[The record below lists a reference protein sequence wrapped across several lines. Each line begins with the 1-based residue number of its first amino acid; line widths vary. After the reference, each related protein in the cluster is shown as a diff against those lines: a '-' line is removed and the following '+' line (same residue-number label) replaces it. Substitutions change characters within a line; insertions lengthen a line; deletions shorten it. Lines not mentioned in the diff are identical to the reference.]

1 MRTERIDFSTY
12 SELSDT
18 RYIYNSGGDVV
29 RAKQRENKSYTW
41 QSSQAFIT
49 TSDVGNEYE
58 DNPEGLRSFDAGHLT
73 LSPPPVSNTKKVFH
87 IQSNNSQAIDTSEN
101 KSTIIFGS
109 NNVSSSSALLSHPA
123 GSVSNILSFQ
133 PPKFSDG
140 IFRNLVGID
149 QTESQIAA
157 DDKDFVI
164 GGFYSAKHRRDMLGY
179 LNSLSQGPSGR
190 KFYLNDRKIRPDHVA
205 DITEINTL
213 VDAAS
218 GETQTIDA
226 LINQSGV
233 SPANLQYINSITYTI
248 ESPGQVTNEQ
258 LASTQDDVNDIK
270 FIDMITYVVPGSE
283 DTVSQ
288 YDVWSDDS
296 MNTNNLSAATN
307 YSVDD
312 DDYNSTVVPLITANF
327 SSLTI

>member
-1 MRTERIDFSTY
+1 MRTERIDFSKY
-12 SELSDT
+12 SELNDT
-18 RYIYNSGGDVV
+18 RYIYNSGNDVV

-58 DNPEGLRSFDAGHLT
+58 NDPEGLRSYDAGHLT

-109 NNVSSSSALLSHPA
+109 DNVSSSSALLSHPA

-140 IFRNLVGID
+140 IFRNIVGID
-149 QTESQIAA
+149 PTESQIAA

-190 KFYLNDRKIRPDHVA
+190 KFYLNDRNVQPSYLFKIDEFGTNTMMTLDYTPLSDLLARENL
-205 DITEINTL
+205 ITIQDTNTTSI
-213 VDAAS
+213 VDTTDTS
-218 GETQTIDA
+218 
-226 LINQSGV
+226 
-233 SPANLQYINSITYTI
+233 
-248 ESPGQVTNEQ
+248 TNTHEQ
-258 LASTQDDVNDIK
+258 LAGTHVQLDETRVMIK
-270 FIDMITYVVPGSE
+270 LDPTTNVVS
-283 DTVSQ
+283 D
-288 YDVWSDDS
+288 YDVWNGSNS
-296 MNTNNLSAATN
+296 LSAGDQYTVGEA
-307 YSVDD
+307 
-312 DDYNSTVVPLITANF
+312 DYIDNVLPLIESYLDN
-327 SSLTI
+327 L